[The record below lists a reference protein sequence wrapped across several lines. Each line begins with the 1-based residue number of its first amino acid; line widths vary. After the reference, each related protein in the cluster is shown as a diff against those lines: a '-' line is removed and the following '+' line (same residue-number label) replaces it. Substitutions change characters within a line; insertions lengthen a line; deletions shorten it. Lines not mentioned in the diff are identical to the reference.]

1 MPEIN
6 THMSTG
12 SRRYMSKRQR
22 PCDFCRARKSACR
35 IEGGPPCRM
44 CLLHSRLCTFVETT
58 SMHRLSTNA
67 KSLPQNVTI
76 SESLSSPSREQ
87 AVSPI
92 SLPEQL
98 LLDHTSS
105 ESPSIDSALNSS
117 SGQLSYEI
125 PSEIGLL
132 SWEQIDANFTNFQ
145 SSLAHDLL
153 GDLGPQEEARPHEG
167 VPPEVLLDNDDTDN
181 TPQFVGTTGE
191 FEPCL
196 FGHYLRD
203 ISGRLPF
210 KKLTLQSVHLGRL
223 PAHFMLTSQSLYSQ
237 SREEAGLTTKI
248 EAKKYREEL
257 ELLVPIDIG
266 ERLIRLYERF
276 IAPQYPI
283 FSTQS
288 RPSPKSSP
296 AYLLAAIYAIAQ
308 PFMQFDDVL
317 TLDLAYDPLPTS
329 ALLQISLK
337 ALEFEIYGPTLPVV
351 QAFILLLARPT
362 PHHLIS
368 DSSFRCK
375 LLGTLISAAHTL
387 GFHMDPV
394 EWSIP
399 GWQATQRRRISF
411 IIFKMDTWMASSL
424 GRPPLLSAENWL
436 VTSVSAEDGYG
447 ACIEEADWRD
457 FIQHAQLVSTLRRV
471 LSELHSLRALSQL
484 SSNLQQTLSISMKIL
499 EELSIWHNNITKS
512 SVDDAPA
519 SVINLLAYHYTHVNI
534 CRALLRCHVT
544 DGQLN
549 QSSTEADMQRA
560 RHEAGKCLSDALSF
574 INKLKLDA
582 SSQFWPAWAPL
593 AFSSIVNLMLHLLV
607 MSSSSEEAKQRM
619 QTVRD
624 TRESLRIRSKQLP
637 ILRLGLL
644 RIDSVFWKGLDQIF
658 VLQPHVYEA
667 LSPEFMGLRN
677 TV

>member
-1 MPEIN
+1 
-6 THMSTG
+6 
-12 SRRYMSKRQR
+12 
-22 PCDFCRARKSACR
+22 
-35 IEGGPPCRM
+35 
-44 CLLHSRLCTFVETT
+44 
-58 SMHRLSTNA
+58 MHRLSTNA

-76 SESLSSPSREQ
+76 SESLRSPSRDQ

-98 LLDHTSS
+98 LLDNTSS
-105 ESPSIDSALNSS
+105 GSPSIDSALNSS
-117 SGQLSYEI
+117 SGQLSYDI

-132 SWEQIDANFTNFQ
+132 SWEQIDANFVNFQ
-145 SSLAHDLL
+145 PSLAHDFL
-153 GDLGPQEEARPHEG
+153 GDLGPQDETRLHEG
-167 VPPEVLLDNDDTDN
+167 VPPEVLLDNDDTDS

-191 FEPCL
+191 FEP
-196 FGHYLRD
+196 Y
-203 ISGRLPF
+203 
-210 KKLTLQSVHLGRL
+210 
-223 PAHFMLTSQSLYSQ
+223 
-237 SREEAGLTTKI
+237 
-248 EAKKYREEL
+248 
-257 ELLVPIDIG
+257 IG

-296 AYLLAAIYAIAQ
+296 TYLLAAIYAIAQ

-337 ALEFEIYGPTLPVV
+337 ALEFEIHGPTLPVV

-387 GFHMDPV
+387 GLHMDPV

-399 GWQATQRRRISF
+399 RWQATQRRRLSF
-411 IIFKMDTWMASSL
+411 IIFKIDTWMASSL
-424 GRPPLLSAENWL
+424 GRPPLLNEENWL
-436 VTSVSAEDGYG
+436 ITSMSAEDGYG
-447 ACIEEADWRD
+447 ACIDEADWRD

-484 SSNLQQTLSISMKIL
+484 SSNIQQTLGISMKIL
-499 EELSIWHNNITKS
+499 EELSIWHNTTIIS
-512 SVDDAPA
+512 SSDDAPA
-519 SVINLLAYHYTHVNI
+519 SVINLLAYHYTHINI
-534 CRALLRCHVT
+534 CRALLRCHAT
-544 DGQLN
+544 DGQSN
-549 QSSTEADMQRA
+549 PSSTDADMQRA
-560 RHEAGKCLSDALSF
+560 RHEAGRCLSNALLF
-574 INKLKLDA
+574 VNKLKLDA

-619 QTVRD
+619 QTVLD
-624 TRESLRIRSKQLP
+624 TRDSLRIRSKQLP

-658 VLQPHVYEA
+658 VLQPHIYEA

>member
-6 THMSTG
+6 SHMSTG

-67 KSLPQNVTI
+67 KSLDRNVTI
-76 SESLSSPSREQ
+76 SEALRSHSREQ

-98 LLDHTSS
+98 LLDNTSS
-105 ESPSIDSALNSS
+105 GSPSIDSALNSA

-125 PSEIGLL
+125 PSEIDLL
-132 SWEQIDANFTNFQ
+132 SWEQIDSNFVNFQ
-145 SSLAHDLL
+145 PSLAHDFL
-153 GDLGPQEEARPHEG
+153 GELGPQEETRPHEG
-167 VPPEVLLDNDDTDN
+167 VPPEVLLDNDDTDS

-203 ISGRLPF
+203 LSGRLPF
-210 KKLTLQSVHLGRL
+210 KKLTLQSVHLGHL

-237 SREEAGLTTKI
+237 SREEAGLATKV
-248 EAKKYREEL
+248 ESKKSREEL

-288 RPSPKSSP
+288 PPSPKSSP
-296 AYLLAAIYAIAQ
+296 TYLLAAIYAIAL

-375 LLGTLISAAHTL
+375 FLGILISAAHTL

-399 GWQATQRRRISF
+399 RWQATQRRRISF
-411 IIFKMDTWMASSL
+411 IIFKIDTWMASSL
-424 GRPPLLSAENWL
+424 GRPPLLSEENWL
-436 VTSVSAEDGYG
+436 VTSTSAEDGYG
-447 ACIEEADWRD
+447 ACIDEADWRD

-484 SSNLQQTLSISMKIL
+484 SSNLQQTLGISMKIL
-499 EELSIWHNNITKS
+499 EELSIWYNNTIIS
-512 SVDDAPA
+512 SADDAPA
-519 SVINLLAYHYTHVNI
+519 SVINLLAYHYTHINI
-534 CRALLRCHVT
+534 CRALLRCHAT
-544 DGQLN
+544 DGQSN
-549 QSSTEADMQRA
+549 QPSTDADMQRA
-560 RHEAGKCLSDALSF
+560 RHEAGKCLSDALLF
-574 INKLKLDA
+574 VNKLKLDA
-582 SSQFWPAWAPL
+582 SPQFWPAWAPL
-593 AFSSIVNLMLHLLV
+593 AFSSMVNLMLHLLV

-658 VLQPHVYEA
+658 VLQPHIYEA

-677 TV
+677 AV

>member
-6 THMSTG
+6 SHMSTG

-76 SESLSSPSREQ
+76 SESLRSPSRDQ

-92 SLPEQL
+92 SLPDQL
-98 LLDHTSS
+98 LLDNTSS
-105 ESPSIDSALNSS
+105 GSPSIDSALNSS
-117 SGQLSYEI
+117 SGQLSYDI
-125 PSEIGLL
+125 PSGIDLL
-132 SWEQIDANFTNFQ
+132 SWEQIDANFVNFQ
-145 SSLAHDLL
+145 PSLAHDFL
-153 GDLGPQEEARPHEG
+153 GDLGPQEETRPHEG
-167 VPPEVLLDNDDTDN
+167 VAPEVLLDNDDTDS

-203 ISGRLPF
+203 VSGRLPF

-237 SREEAGLTTKI
+237 SREEAGLATKF
-248 EAKKYREEL
+248 EAKKSREEL

-296 AYLLAAIYAIAQ
+296 TYLLAAIYAIAQ

-337 ALEFEIYGPTLPVV
+337 ALEFEIHGPTLPVV

-387 GFHMDPV
+387 GLHMDPV

-399 GWQATQRRRISF
+399 RWQVTQRRRISF
-411 IIFKMDTWMASSL
+411 IIFKIDTWMASSL
-424 GRPPLLSAENWL
+424 GRPPLLSEENWL
-436 VTSVSAEDGYG
+436 VTSMSTEDGYG
-447 ACIEEADWRD
+447 ACIDEADWRD

-484 SSNLQQTLSISMKIL
+484 SSNLQQTLGISMKIL
-499 EELSIWHNNITKS
+499 EELSIWHNTTTIS
-512 SVDDAPA
+512 SSDDAPA
-519 SVINLLAYHYTHVNI
+519 SVINLLAYHYTHINI
-534 CRALLRCHVT
+534 CRALLRCHAT
-544 DGQLN
+544 DGQSN
-549 QSSTEADMQRA
+549 QSLTDADMQRA
-560 RHEAGKCLSDALSF
+560 RHEAGKCLSNALLF
-574 INKLKLDA
+574 VNKLKLDA

-607 MSSSSEEAKQRM
+607 MSSSPEEAKQRM
-619 QTVRD
+619 QTVLD
-624 TRESLRIRSKQLP
+624 TRDSLRIRSKQLS

-658 VLQPHVYEA
+658 VLQPHIYEA

>member
-6 THMSTG
+6 SHMSTG

-67 KSLPQNVTI
+67 KSHPQDVTI
-76 SESLSSPSREQ
+76 SDSLRSPSRDQ

-98 LLDHTSS
+98 LLDNTSS
-105 ESPSIDSALNSS
+105 GSPSIDSALNSS
-117 SGQLSYEI
+117 SGQLSYDI

-132 SWEQIDANFTNFQ
+132 SWEQIDANFVNFQ
-145 SSLAHDLL
+145 PSLTHDFL
-153 GDLGPQEEARPHEG
+153 GDLGPREETRPHEG
-167 VPPEVLLDNDDTDN
+167 VAPEVLLDNDDTDS

-203 ISGRLPF
+203 VSGRLPF

-223 PAHFMLTSQSLYSQ
+223 PAHFMLTSQSLYLQ
-237 SREEAGLTTKI
+237 SREEAGVATKF
-248 EAKKYREEL
+248 EAKKSREAL
-257 ELLVPIDIG
+257 ELLVPTDIG

-288 RPSPKSSP
+288 RPSPNSSP
-296 AYLLAAIYAIAQ
+296 TYLLAAIYAIAQ

-337 ALEFEIYGPTLPVV
+337 ALEFEIHGPTLPVV

-387 GFHMDPV
+387 GLHMDPV

-399 GWQATQRRRISF
+399 RWQATQRRRLSF
-411 IIFKMDTWMASSL
+411 IIFKIDTWMASSL
-424 GRPPLLSAENWL
+424 GRPPLLNEENWL
-436 VTSVSAEDGYG
+436 VTSMSAEDGYG
-447 ACIEEADWRD
+447 ACVDEVDWRD

-484 SSNLQQTLSISMKIL
+484 SSNIQQTLGISMKIL
-499 EELSIWHNNITKS
+499 EELSIWHNTTTIS
-512 SVDDAPA
+512 SSDDAPA
-519 SVINLLAYHYTHVNI
+519 SVINLLAYHYTHINI
-534 CRALLRCHVT
+534 CRALLRCHAT
-544 DGQLN
+544 DGQ
-549 QSSTEADMQRA
+549 SSQTSTDADMQRA
-560 RHEAGKCLSDALSF
+560 RHEAGRCLSNALLF
-574 INKLKLDA
+574 VNKLKLDA

-619 QTVRD
+619 QTVLD
-624 TRESLRIRSKQLP
+624 TRDSLRIRSKQLP

-658 VLQPHVYEA
+658 ILQPHIYEA

-677 TV
+677 AV

>member
-1 MPEIN
+1 
-6 THMSTG
+6 
-12 SRRYMSKRQR
+12 
-22 PCDFCRARKSACR
+22 
-35 IEGGPPCRM
+35 
-44 CLLHSRLCTFVETT
+44 
-58 SMHRLSTNA
+58 MHRLSTNA

-76 SESLSSPSREQ
+76 SESLRSPSRDQ

-98 LLDHTSS
+98 LLDNTSS
-105 ESPSIDSALNSS
+105 GSPSIDSALNSS
-117 SGQLSYEI
+117 SGQLSYGI
-125 PSEIGLL
+125 PSEIDLL
-132 SWEQIDANFTNFQ
+132 SWEQIDANFVNFQ
-145 SSLAHDLL
+145 PSLAHDFL
-153 GDLGPQEEARPHEG
+153 GDLGPEEEPRPHEG
-167 VPPEVLLDNDDTDN
+167 VAPEVLLDNDDTDS

-203 ISGRLPF
+203 VSGRLPF

-237 SREEAGLTTKI
+237 SREEAGLATKF
-248 EAKKYREEL
+248 EAKKSREEL

-296 AYLLAAIYAIAQ
+296 TYLLAAIYAIAQ

-337 ALEFEIYGPTLPVV
+337 ALEFEIHGPTLPVV

-387 GFHMDPV
+387 GLHMDPV

-399 GWQATQRRRISF
+399 RWQSTQRRRLSF
-411 IIFKMDTWMASSL
+411 IIFKIDTWMASSL
-424 GRPPLLSAENWL
+424 GRPPLLSEENWL
-436 VTSVSAEDGYG
+436 VTSMSTEDGYG
-447 ACIEEADWRD
+447 ACIDEADWRD

-471 LSELHSLRALSQL
+471 LSELQY
-484 SSNLQQTLSISMKIL
+484 
-499 EELSIWHNNITKS
+499 
-512 SVDDAPA
+512 V
-519 SVINLLAYHYTHVNI
+519 
-534 CRALLRCHVT
+534 
-544 DGQLN
+544 
-549 QSSTEADMQRA
+549 
-560 RHEAGKCLSDALSF
+560 
-574 INKLKLDA
+574 
-582 SSQFWPAWAPL
+582 
-593 AFSSIVNLMLHLLV
+593 SIVPK
-607 MSSSSEEAKQRM
+607 S
-619 QTVRD
+619 
-624 TRESLRIRSKQLP
+624 
-637 ILRLGLL
+637 
-644 RIDSVFWKGLDQIF
+644 IF
-658 VLQPHVYEA
+658 
-667 LSPEFMGLRN
+667 
-677 TV
+677 